1 MLFSGAAPW
10 FVPDTPF
17 PRVPRVAVVAP
28 HPDDFDVIAVTMR
41 EVQRLGARLE
51 VAVLTSGASGVED
64 AFFEHSRVATKRAVR
79 EREQISS
86 CAFFGL
92 PAEQLHFL
100 RLGEDAGGHIAGG
113 AANDGV
119 VRAFLSDLA
128 PELIFLPHGND
139 SNIDHQRTF
148 AMVSRLLPAE
158 TSSAALFLNRD
169 PKTIAMRE
177 DVYVLFD
184 EETAEWKR
192 ALLRH
197 HASQQHRNLRSRGRG
212 FDARILDGNA
222 RVAVTAGRPGRY
234 AEVFEVREPRASA
247 GRARPSSC

>member
-1 MLFSGAAPW
+1 MLFRGAPPW
-10 FVPDTPF
+10 FVPPTPF
-17 PRVPRVAVVAP
+17 PRVARVAVVAP

-41 EVQRLGARLE
+41 EAQRLGARIE
-51 VAVLTSGASGVED
+51 VAVLTSGASGVEES
-64 AFFEHSRVATKRAVR
+64 FFEQSRLTTKRAIR
-79 EREQISS
+79 EREQVSS

-92 PAEQLHFL
+92 PEGQLHFL

-119 VRAFLSDLA
+119 VNDFLSDLV

-139 SNIDHQRTF
+139 SNIDHQRTC
-148 AMVSRLLPAE
+148 ALVSRLLSAQPW
-158 TSSAALFLNRD
+158 SAALFLNRD

-197 HASQQHRNLRSRGRG
+197 HASQQDRNLRSRGRG

-222 RVAVTAGRPGRY
+222 SAAAMAGRPARY
-234 AEVFEVREPRASA
+234 AEVFELHNALGADGV
-247 GRARPSSC
+247 